1 MQNKQKT
8 SVCLL
13 KMSIWNSYNQK
24 SKHQINQPYRSHLD
38 SVSAYKT
45 KAYKT
50 KTDIPVN
57 QPTMEI

>member
-45 KAYKT
+45 K
-50 KTDIPVN
+50 TDIPVN